1 MKFTRKRS
9 TKDFIVKQYHGIDKY
24 EPGNS
29 PESNGQHNLIV
40 NNDHRDSC
48 GQLSDRGWLKTTLGC
63 RKFPTPTIFVV
74 YVIVCLLTHN
84 LFISGLLVNKNRK

>member
-40 NNDHRDSC
+40 NNDHRAVN
-48 GQLSDRGWLKTTLGC
+48 C
-63 RKFPTPTIFVV
+63 RIEA
-74 YVIVCLLTHN
+74 
-84 LFISGLLVNKNRK
+84 G